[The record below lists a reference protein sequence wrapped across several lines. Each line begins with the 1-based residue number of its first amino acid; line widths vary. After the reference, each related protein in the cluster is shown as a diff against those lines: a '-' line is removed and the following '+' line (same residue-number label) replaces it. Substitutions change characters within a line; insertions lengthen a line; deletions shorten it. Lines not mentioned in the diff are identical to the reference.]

1 MPGPRR
7 SAKKAKDRKVK
18 QAADQMDRRIER
30 RGGYRAGAGRPPGT
44 VTVVKRLQGM
54 REITEDIIREGKVPL
69 RVMIKNMMYYD
80 EKAIFIQE
88 EMEAALAENMKRFN
102 PDQFE
107 KCLQL
112 MVKLGDARMSAQKC
126 ACDAAPFLHARLSSM
141 EMNVHKHDKP
151 KDLPS
156 EQETSKFSDDFR
168 QLRSQPYVIEQEVV
182 DVDPEGEDA

>member
-7 SAKKAKDRKVK
+7 SAKKAKERKISQKTAQVESYV
-18 QAADQMDRRIER
+18 ER
-30 RGGYRAGAGRPPGT
+30 RGGVRPGAGRPVGT
-44 VTVVKRLQGM
+44 RSIAKRLLSI
-54 REITEDIIREGKVPL
+54 REITEDIIKAGKVPL
-69 RVMIKNMMYYD
+69 RVMVNNMVYYD
-80 EKAIFIQE
+80 EQAIFLHERVE
-88 EMEAALAENMKRFN
+88 EALADNAKKFS
-102 PDQFE
+102 PDQLIKAME
-107 KCLQL
+107 LITR
-112 MVKLGDARMSAQKC
+112 MGDARMKATQIASM
-126 ACDAAPFLHARLSSM
+126 AAPYLHPRLSSM